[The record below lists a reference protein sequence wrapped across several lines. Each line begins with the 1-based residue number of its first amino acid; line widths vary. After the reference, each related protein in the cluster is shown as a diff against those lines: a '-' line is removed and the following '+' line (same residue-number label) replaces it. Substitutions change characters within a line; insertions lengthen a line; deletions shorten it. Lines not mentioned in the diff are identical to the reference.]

1 MTDRL
6 FIKEYMEQFF
16 EEVEPKDFYRNIF
29 PEGELE
35 AAGKQEQ
42 GKYNALAVELLP
54 IEKDKINARR
64 YILNNDLDIMDNLLE
79 SDNFIIISPISY
91 IGRSRKAENARYI
104 YALAIDLDGVER
116 LPQLR
121 DLFHQINNVDYLPKP
136 TYIVWSGQ
144 GLHLYYQFKKPIPCF
159 RNITKQLQVLK
170 NALTKKIWNG
180 FVTSLEGQ
188 VQIQSLFQGFRMV
201 GGVTKGGHRTAA
213 YLIGEKI
220 DIDYLNSFV
229 DEKSQVKEMVYKSS
243 LTLKEAQEKYPEWY
257 QKRIVEKKP
266 KGVWI
271 CKEAVYQWW
280 LNELKAKIEVGHR
293 YYAVMVLAIY
303 AKKCGVSREQLE
315 QDAFGLFDFLEA
327 KTTEENN
334 HFKREDILAA
344 LELYNDNYFTFP
356 IDTITQLTDIHIE
369 KNKRNFRK
377 QAIHLER
384 ARAVQ
389 KIDYPEGEWRNKEGR
404 PTKAELVKEWRKLH
418 PLGTKAECKKEL
430 NISLNTV
437 KKWWGD
443 N

>member
-1 MTDRL
+1 
-6 FIKEYMEQFF
+6 MEQFF
-16 EEVEPKDFYRNIF
+16 DEVEPMEFYRNIF

-35 AAGKQEQ
+35 AAGKQEK

-54 IEKDKINARR
+54 IEKDKVNARR
-64 YILNNDLDIMDNLLE
+64 YILNNDLDIMDKLLK

-121 DLFHQINNVDYLPKP
+121 DLFHQIENVDYLPKP
-136 TYIVWSGQ
+136 TYVIWSGQ

-159 RNITKQLQVLK
+159 KNITKQLQILK
-170 NALTKKIWNG
+170 NALTEKIWNG
-180 FVTSLEGQ
+180 YVTSLESQ

-201 GGVTKGGHRTAA
+201 GGVTKGGSRTAA
-213 YLIGEKI
+213 YLVGEPI
-220 DIDYLNSFV
+220 DIEYLNSFV
-229 DEKSQVKEMVYKSS
+229 DEKSQVKEIVYKSS
-243 LTLKEAQEKYPEWY
+243 LTLKEAKEKYPEWY
-257 QKRIVEKKP
+257 QKRIIEKKP

-271 CKEAVYQWW
+271 CKEAVYKWW

-315 QDAFGLFDFLEA
+315 QDAFGLFEFLEA
-327 KTTEENN
+327 KTTEESN

-377 QAIHLER
+377 R
-384 ARAVQ
+384 ADHIKLMNYIRTEINGN
-389 KIDYPEGEWRNKEGR
+389 KEWYNKEGR

-418 PLGTKAECKKEL
+418 PMGTKAECKETLK
-430 NISLNTV
+430 ISLNTV